1 MAELVILVD
10 QNREGVVKALK
21 MKSRLEGIGLD
32 VKGMIAKKANGDSV
46 PSSLVE
52 NITSL
57 ELLSESN
64 LLA

>member
-32 VKGMIAKKANGDSV
+32 VKGLIAKNVSENSV